1 MHPIV
6 LILAAVCAPL
16 AAQGPAVQRR
26 MAMTFD
32 DLPNGGAA
40 MPLEQ
45 VQSMTRKLLAALK
58 AAHAPAIG
66 FVNGEKV
73 EVEGEKEQRL
83 AVLNMWLDA
92 GFPLGN
98 HTYSHP
104 DINTTPG
111 LSYQQDILRCEE
123 LIQPLMKARGME
135 VQWFRHP
142 FTHTG
147 PDQQARDTLD
157 GFLKHRGYRVAPFTV
172 EQSDYVF
179 EAIYRRAL
187 ARGDEALAGRIRKEY
202 LDYTDR
208 MVQWFEHVS
217 QETLEYEV
225 SQILLLHA
233 NQLNADVMEEML
245 ARLKKRG
252 YTFVTL
258 DETLKDMAYM
268 KVDRYVGKFGPSWL
282 YRWTAGTNAPNLMRN
297 EPDPP
302 SWVVQMYQEQTK

>member
-1 MHPIV
+1 M
-6 LILAAVCAPL
+6 LAVMCGPS

-26 MAMTFD
+26 VALTFD
-32 DLPNGGAA
+32 DLPKGGA
-40 MPLEQ
+40 PLPMEQ
-45 VQSMTRKLLAALK
+45 LRSMTRKLLAALK

-73 EVEGEKEQRL
+73 EVEGEKDQRL

-123 LIQPLMKARGME
+123 VIEPLMKAHGLE
-135 VQWFRHP
+135 VKWFRHP

-157 GFLKHRGYRVAPFTV
+157 GFLKHRGYRVAPFTI
-172 EQSDYVF
+172 EQSDWVF
-179 EAIYRRAL
+179 EAIYQQAL
-187 ARGDEALAGRIRKEY
+187 ARNDQALAARIRKEY
-202 LDYTDR
+202 LDYNDR
-208 MVQWFEHVS
+208 MVQWFERVS
-217 QETLEYEV
+217 KETLEYEV

-233 NQLNADVMEEML
+233 NQLNADVMDEML

-252 YTFVTL
+252 YSFVTL

-268 KVDRYVGKFGPSWL
+268 KVDRYVGKSGPSWL
-282 YRWTAGTNAPNLMRN
+282 YRWAAGPNTPNLMRN

-302 SWVVQMYQEQTK
+302 SWVTQMFQEQSK